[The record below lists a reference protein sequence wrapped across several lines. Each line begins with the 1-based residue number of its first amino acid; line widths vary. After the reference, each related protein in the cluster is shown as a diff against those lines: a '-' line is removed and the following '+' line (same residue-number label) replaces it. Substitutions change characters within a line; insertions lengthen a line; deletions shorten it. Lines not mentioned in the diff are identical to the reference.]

1 MSVLGEEIK
10 SLETGMATIRATYNL
25 GSIQRIPLG
34 EGRTFC
40 VKDTTVAVFRTRDG
54 NVFATQAHCPH
65 RGGPL
70 ADGLIGSGKV
80 ICPLHSFAFNLA
92 TGRPIENP
100 CEQLRIYPVSLNE
113 AGDILLTLDSE

>member
-1 MSVLGEEIK
+1 GMSVLEIK
-10 SLETGMATIRATYNL
+10 SLESGSAILRATYNL
-25 GSIQRIPLG
+25 GSIERIPLG

-40 VKDTTVAVFRTRDG
+40 VKDTPVAIFRTRDG
-54 NVFATQAHCPH
+54 HVFATQAHCPH

-80 ICPLHSFAFNLA
+80 IGPLHSFAFNLA

-113 AGDILLTLDSE
+113 AGDILLTLDSK